1 MNILGMGIIFAGG
14 RGIDCFE
21 HSLKSGWRKPSE
33 VSCPTGERYSVYRVD
48 LETLTDRAIL
58 KKMRRS
64 DKLSRMAVL
73 AAADAIASGGIENIN
88 KKRLGIIVASA
99 FGAHATTFK
108 FLDDVLDFGEADVS
122 PTVFSNSV
130 HNAACSYISSALD
143 IYGPT
148 LTVTQFYFSFQYAL
162 QLAQAWLNEERCD
175 YVLAGAVDQCGDVL
189 EYVYNRK
196 LTRAHDGKI
205 KPFHFNPTFQV
216 PGEGAVFFLVGKR
229 DSRNV
234 FCTVEN
240 ISFRN
245 DPDGHM
251 PADLNIID
259 TDGLLSDESVYIPSL
274 SPDIPAAAYS
284 PLFGSMMI
292 GSAFNCAAG
301 ALTLKNQTRYANPV
315 AENPR
320 NIHLLNNIGRSNVE
334 LIRCVRYN
342 CHGEKAVIYLKKYKE
357 PAS

>member
-1 MNILGMGIIFAGG
+1 MNILGMGIIFNRG
-14 RGIDCFE
+14 RGINCFE
-21 HSLKSGWRKPSE
+21 DALKSGWRQPSE
-33 VSCPTGERYSVYRVD
+33 ISGPSGEKHFAYRVSP
-48 LETLTDRAIL
+48 ETLTDRSIL

-73 AAADAIASGGIENIN
+73 AAAEAIESGGMENIN
-88 KKRLGIIVASA
+88 KERVGIIVASA

-108 FLDDVLDFGEADVS
+108 FLDDILDFGEANVS

-143 IYGPT
+143 IHGPT
-148 LTVTQFYFSFQYAL
+148 LTVTRFNFSFQYAL
-162 QLAQAWLNEERCD
+162 QLAQAWINEERCD
-175 YVLAGAVDQCGDVL
+175 YVLAGAVDQCGAVL
-189 EYVYNRK
+189 EYVCNCK
-196 LTRAHDGKI
+196 LIQAHDGRI

-216 PGEGAVFFLVGKR
+216 PGEGAAFFLMSKR

-234 FCTVEN
+234 LCTVE
-240 ISFRN
+240 SVRFGE

-259 TDGLLSDESVYIPSL
+259 TDGMLPDESVYIPSL
-274 SPDIPAAAYS
+274 SPDIPAASYS
-284 PLFGSMMI
+284 PVFGSLMI

-301 ALTLKNQTRYANPV
+301 ALTLKNQMLYANPV
-315 AENPR
+315 GENPR
-320 NIHLLNNIGRSNVE
+320 GIYLLNDTGHSKVE
-334 LIRCVRYN
+334 LIRCIRYN